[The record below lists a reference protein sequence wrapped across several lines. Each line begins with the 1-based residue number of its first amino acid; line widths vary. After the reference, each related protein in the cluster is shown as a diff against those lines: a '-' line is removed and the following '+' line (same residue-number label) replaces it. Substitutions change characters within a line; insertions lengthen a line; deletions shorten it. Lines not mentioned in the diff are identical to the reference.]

1 MRLISLLGVLLVI
14 STCGGGSST
23 SDITIDLGQDNSSG
37 QPCSNY
43 QSNNGNGSTLN
54 CTIVHDN
61 IARQFFIYEG
71 SGYQNN
77 APVLFVLHG
86 YTSRG
91 LWIMNYSGFQSI
103 ADDAGLIVIY
113 PQGTLL
119 PATGQTHWNVGGWTT
134 SSTTD
139 DVGFINSVINFLN
152 DEYSIDSKRIYSTGM
167 SNGGYMSY
175 KLACDLSPRIAAV
188 VSVTGSMTN
197 ETTDSCNPSHP
208 TSVAQ
213 IHGLQ
218 DTIVNYAGNGFSKP
232 IEEVM
237 DYWVNKNNCTIEP
250 DTSEISGSNGGGI
263 HDVYSGCDNL
273 TNVELYLMTNMGHN
287 WPNLNNHDLQ
297 ASVTVWNFLSK
308 YDIDGLIE

>member
-23 SDITIDLGQDNSSG
+23 SDIKIDLGQDNSSG

-103 ADDAGLIVIY
+103 ADDAGPVSYTHL
-113 PQGTLL
+113 TL
-119 PATGQTHWNVGGWTT
+119 
-134 SSTTD
+134 
-139 DVGFINSVINFLN
+139 
-152 DEYSIDSKRIYSTGM
+152 
-167 SNGGYMSY
+167 
-175 KLACDLSPRIAAV
+175 
-188 VSVTGSMTN
+188 
-197 ETTDSCNPSHP
+197 P
-208 TSVAQ
+208 TR
-213 IHGLQ
+213 H
-218 DTIVNYAGNGFSKP
+218 
-232 IEEVM
+232 
-237 DYWVNKNNCTIEP
+237 
-250 DTSEISGSNGGGI
+250 
-263 HDVYSGCDNL
+263 
-273 TNVELYLMTNMGHN
+273 
-287 WPNLNNHDLQ
+287 
-297 ASVTVWNFLSK
+297 TV
-308 YDIDGLIE
+308 